1 MTDAPPY
8 FEDVRATAARR
19 WVQLEQDPVLAGP
32 WHQLFKQVQSPRHV
46 VSELLQNADDAG
58 ATMASADIQDGEF
71 IFIHNGEDFT
81 EEHFISLCRFG
92 YSNKRSLHTIGF
104 RGIGFK
110 STFSLG
116 DEVRLS
122 TPSLSVAFRRSRFTE
137 PIWMARNGVPARHT
151 EVRVTIQ
158 DLHRQRELKKNLDDW
173 TKSPASLLF
182 FRSIRCLTISGRE
195 IRWESQAAGPVPGS
209 SWFSLAG
216 TPDRRVLLIQ
226 SDPEPF
232 PAEALDEIRQER
244 MVAVDEETALPP
256 CTVDLVLGMEGRLF
270 VILPTGVLTKLP
282 FACNAPFIQD
292 PARVKIKD
300 PETSPTNRWLLDR
313 VGRLAAETLL
323 HWVGNVA
330 VGIEKRCDAYAL
342 LPDLDRDDHSL
353 EGDCGRIAEEACES
367 AMAGKPFLL
376 LEDGSLAKEKGCV
389 AVPRVLLDVWPNDL
403 VSRLFTD
410 SARPI
415 LSHHI
420 SAENRKKLINW
431 NSIDQISKEDVLTTL
446 KSKHLPKPDSWA
458 QLLLLWAY
466 VAEDVVGYHYNR
478 NHKDVRILPVHG
490 KDVLYA
496 ANEIVRLGEKKLLQ
510 SQEDWEF
517 LAAHLLVL
525 NQNWPRF
532 LAEQRRRAEQDK
544 DDDLGRQV
552 ESAYKVFDAVNLGQ
566 ASDVSQV
573 IQQAAEKFFGEQ
585 ECDMED
591 CIRLAQ
597 LAATLGASVSESFQ
611 FVTRDGCRR
620 PVNERIVYDANN
632 DLDAFVPDQW
642 YQSHV
647 LHEDYRVLLSC
658 TEEDWQQWVT
668 SGRSGLLT
676 FLPLQQVTKRV
687 WNKKDIITL
696 LKDRGLQGEPAFPY
710 QRDDFT
716 IDDFDFLQ
724 EHWEF
729 WQEVAR
735 NDPLIWGKVMSRVLV
750 QPKDYWTTALC
761 LKVWQ
766 NGNKYKQT
774 ITNED
779 LLPAWVAKFQS
790 LPCLQ
795 DTNGRYREPAEL
807 LRRTPETDPLFGVE
821 SFVRSEYDT
830 EQTRPLLIRLGARGT
845 PTGPR
850 RLLDRLRALATVE
863 NPPVYEVEK
872 WCRRLDQLLTKCST
886 PEFNEIKS
894 AFVDEKLILTAESE
908 WVTAAEAFLSADEED
923 APGAAV
929 VHPAIHDLSMWRRLG
944 VADRPT
950 GDLAMR
956 WLADIDSGKK
966 LSKDELRRV
975 RELLPR
981 YPERIWREC
990 GHWLNLEGEWVP
1002 VEQLSYKLTMQTL
1015 IPWANLFRPI
1025 KQKTADFQK
1034 LTVEMC
1040 GQHPFAALP
1049 TLADCIEDRFDERL
1063 DDSAEKLEKVWLT
1076 VLGDGLARIQLDDPE
1091 ETARMRELG
1100 CRLARTQF
1108 RFVTA
1113 LEATPYIDGVPSG
1126 TPRRVDVLWKNH
1138 VLYVES
1144 KSVAK
1149 MAKAIALELGRHF
1162 GRPDIADAIKLC
1174 FEREREFINEYLEEN
1189 FNLLPP
1195 SSGTATPEFRSET
1208 EPFDQPSPTGLEDAA
1223 QITKPPTGES
1233 GAVQIDGPTPDAL
1246 EGEAAG
1252 EPTQPDLDEDDNRNV
1267 APAPRRHPQQPTK
1280 PKLIERFA
1288 VANGYVRDNSEG
1300 RFYREDGGWIERAS
1314 GASFPWERYSPS
1326 GELLQCYWV
1335 KDHCIE
1341 REPLQ
1346 IEAEVWELCAKHPD
1360 KYSLL
1365 LATPDEMPVEYSGK
1379 RLCALRDSGRVTIF
1393 AASYRLVYER
1403 DEQED
1408 TIKET
1413 ATGGWEDNG

>member
-8 FEDVRATAARR
+8 FEDVRANAARR

-71 IFIHNGEDFT
+71 IFVHNGEDFT

-116 DEVRLS
+116 DEVRLR

-158 DLHRQRELKKNLDDW
+158 DPHRQRELKRNLDDW

-182 FRSIRCLTISGRE
+182 FCSIRCLTIGGRE

-216 TPDRRVLLIQ
+216 KPDRRVLLIQ

-232 PAEALDEIRQER
+232 PTEALDEIRQER
-244 MVAVDEETALPP
+244 MVAVSEETDFPP
-256 CTVDLVLGMEGRLF
+256 CSIDLVLGMEGRLF

-313 VGRLAAETLL
+313 VGRLAVETLL
-323 HWVGNVA
+323 HWVRQSNLQ
-330 VGIEKRCDAYAL
+330 IEKRCGAYAL
-342 LPDLDRDDHSL
+342 LPDLDRNDHSL
-353 EGDCGRIAEEACES
+353 EGDCGRIVEEACES
-367 AMAGKPFLL
+367 ALEGKPFLL
-376 LEDGSLAKEKGCV
+376 LEDGSLAKENGCV
-389 AVPRVLLDVWPNDL
+389 SVPQVLLDVWPSDL
-403 VSRLFTD
+403 VSRLFTKGD
-410 SARPI
+410 IPL
-415 LSHHI
+415 LSRYI
-420 SAENRKKLINW
+420 SSENRKKLINW
-431 NSIDQISKEDVLTTL
+431 NSTDQISKEDVLTIL

-478 NHKDVRILPVHG
+478 NHTDVRILPVHG

-496 ANEIVRLGEKKLLQ
+496 TNEIVRLGEKKLLQ

-517 LAAHLLVL
+517 LAACLLVL

-532 LAEQRRRAEQDK
+532 LAIQRRSAEQDK
-544 DDDLGRQV
+544 DDDLGRKV

-573 IQQAAEKFFGEQ
+573 IQQAAEKFFSEQ
-585 ECDMED
+585 EWDMED

-597 LAATLGASVSESFQ
+597 LAAILGASVSEGFE
-611 FVTRDGCRR
+611 FVTCDGYRR
-620 PVNERIVYDANN
+620 PASEHIVYDTNN
-632 DLDAFVPDQW
+632 DLDEFVPDQW

-658 TEEDWQQWVT
+658 TGEDWRQWVT

-676 FLPLQQVTKRV
+676 FVPFNSIQTQIKSRKELEIFFKER
-687 WNKKDIITL
+687 DYSDYI
-696 LKDRGLQGEPAFPY
+696 RYPY
-710 QRDDFT
+710 STDKFIVDDW
-716 IDDFDFLQ
+716 DFD
-724 EHWEF
+724 
-729 WQEVAR
+729 
-735 NDPLIWGKVMSRVLV
+735 NDLWNYWKLRQKDDGEYWGRLFQRVLD
-750 QPKDYWTTALC
+750 QSKEYWANAISAEVSQIATTG
-761 LKVWQ
+761 KT
-766 NGNKYKQT
+766 KP
-774 ITNED
+774 ITD
-779 LLPAWVAKFQS
+779 KLVLPAWIVKFRS

-795 DTNGRYREPAEL
+795 DTRGHYRQPAEL
-807 LRRTPETDPLFGVE
+807 LCRTPATEPLLDVE
-821 SFVRSEYDT
+821 PFVRAEIDSET
-830 EQTRPLLIRLGARGT
+830 NHKLLIMLGVRDT

-863 NPPVYEVEK
+863 SPPVYEVER

-886 PEFNEIKS
+886 PEVNEIMS
-894 AFVDEKLILTAESE
+894 AFADEKLILTAESE
-908 WVTAAEAFLSADEED
+908 WVTVAEAFLAADEDD

-929 VHPAIHDLSMWRRLG
+929 VHPAIHELSMWRKLE

-950 GDLAMR
+950 GDLAIC
-956 WLADIDSGKK
+956 WLADMDSGKK

-975 RELLPR
+975 RALLPR
-981 YPERIWREC
+981 YPERIWHEC
-990 GHWLNLEGEWVP
+990 GHWLNLEGEWAK

-1025 KQKTADFQK
+1025 KQKTADLQK
-1034 LTVEMC
+1034 LTVEIC
-1040 GQHPFAALP
+1040 GQHPFAELP
-1049 TLADCIEDRFDERL
+1049 TLAECIEDRFDERIA
-1063 DDSAEKLEKVWLT
+1063 DSAESLQKVWLT
-1076 VLGDGLARIQLDDPE
+1076 VLGDGLARIQLDDPA
-1091 ETARMRELG
+1091 ETDRMRELG
-1100 CRLARTQF
+1100 CRLASTKF

-1126 TPRRVDVLWKNH
+1126 TPRHVDVLWKNDA
-1138 VLYVES
+1138 LYVES
-1144 KSVAK
+1144 KSVAR

-1174 FEREREFINEYLEEN
+1174 FERERDFINEYLEEN

-1195 SSGTATPEFRSET
+1195 SSGTVTPEFRSET
-1208 EPFDQPSPTGLEDAA
+1208 EPFDQPSPTGLEDAG
-1223 QITKPPTGES
+1223 QITTHPTGES
-1233 GAVQIDGPTPDAL
+1233 GAVQIDGPTPDAP
-1246 EGEAAG
+1246 EGEAVG
-1252 EPTQPDLDEDDNRNV
+1252 KLSQPDSDDDDDKTAV
-1267 APAPRRHPQQPTK
+1267 PAPRRHPQQPTK

-1300 RFYREDGGWIERAS
+1300 RFYRDDGGWIECAS
-1314 GASFPWERYSPS
+1314 GASFPWERYSPA
-1326 GELLQCYWV
+1326 GELLQCYCV

-1346 IEAEVWELCAKHPD
+1346 IKAEVWELCAKHPE

-1365 LATPDEMPVEYSGK
+1365 LATPDETPVEYSGK
-1379 RLCALRDSGRVTIF
+1379 RLCALRDKGRVTLF
-1393 AASYRLVYER
+1393 PAAYRLVYEHDQSSEGEVR
-1403 DEQED
+1403 
-1408 TIKET
+1408 
-1413 ATGGWEDNG
+1413 

>member
-1 MTDAPPY
+1 MMDAPPY

-71 IFIHNGEDFT
+71 IFIHNGDDFT
-81 EEHFISLCRFG
+81 EEHFVSLCRFG

-116 DEVRLS
+116 DEVRLK
-122 TPSLSVAFRRSRFTE
+122 TPSLSVSFRRSRFTE
-137 PIWMARNGVPARHT
+137 PLWMTRNGVPSPHT
-151 EVRVTIQ
+151 EVCVTIQ
-158 DLHRQRELKKNLDDW
+158 DPHRQRELKKNLDDW

-182 FRSIRCLTISGRE
+182 FRSIRCLTIGGRE

-209 SWFSLAG
+209 SWFALAG
-216 TPDRRVLLIQ
+216 KQDRRVLLIQ

-244 MVAVDEETALPP
+244 MVAVDEDTAFPP
-256 CTVDLVLGMEGRLF
+256 CSVDLVLGMEGRLF

-292 PARVKIKD
+292 PAREKIKD

-313 VGRLAAETLL
+313 VGRLAAGTML
-323 HWVGNVA
+323 HWVGKADAGV
-330 VGIEKRCDAYAL
+330 EKRCDAYAL

-353 EGDCGRIAEEACES
+353 EGDCGRIAGEACES
-367 AMAGKPFLL
+367 ALAGKPFLL

-389 AVPRVLLDVWPNDL
+389 AAPRVLLDVWPNDL

-410 SARPI
+410 NARPI

-431 NSIDQISKEDVLTTL
+431 NSIDQVSKEDVLTTL
-446 KSKHLPKPDSWA
+446 KSKHLPKPASWA

-478 NHKDVRILPVHG
+478 NHRDVRILPVHG
-490 KDVLYA
+490 KDVLYS

-517 LAAHLLVL
+517 LAACLLVL

-544 DDDLGRQV
+544 ADDLGRQV
-552 ESAYKVFDAVNLGQ
+552 ESAYKVFDAVSLGQ

-573 IQQAAEKFFGEQ
+573 IQQVAEKFFSEQ
-585 ECDMED
+585 KCDMED

-611 FVTRDGCRR
+611 FVTRDGYRR
-620 PVNERIVYDANN
+620 PVSERIVYDTIN
-632 DLDAFVPDQW
+632 DLDVFVPDQW

-658 TEEDWQQWVT
+658 TGEDWQQWVK
-668 SGRSGLLT
+668 SGRSGLVTFVPLT
-676 FLPLQQVTKRV
+676 SMQNSIWGREKLEKMLQERDYNNKPYYPYVTHDFIIDDWDFDSTHWTHWKLRQKEDGDFWGRLFQRVLDQAKEYWANAISAKVSQIATTGTKR
-687 WNKKDIITL
+687 
-696 LKDRGLQGEPAFPY
+696 
-710 QRDDFT
+710 
-716 IDDFDFLQ
+716 
-724 EHWEF
+724 
-729 WQEVAR
+729 
-735 NDPLIWGKVMSRVLV
+735 
-750 QPKDYWTTALC
+750 
-761 LKVWQ
+761 
-766 NGNKYKQT
+766 T
-774 ITNED
+774 ITYESV
-779 LLPAWVAKFQS
+779 LPSWIVKFRS

-795 DTNGRYREPAEL
+795 DTRGHYRQPAEL
-807 LRRTPETDPLFGVE
+807 LCRTPNTEPLLDIE
-821 SFVRSEYDT
+821 PFVRAEIDSET
-830 EQTRPLLIRLGARGT
+830 NRQLLVMLGVRDT

-863 NPPVYEVEK
+863 NPPLYEVER

-908 WVTAAEAFLSADEED
+908 WVTTAEAFLAADEED

-929 VHPAIHDLSMWRRLG
+929 VHPAIHDLSMWRKLG

-956 WLADIDSGKK
+956 WLADMVSGKK

-975 RELLPR
+975 RALLPR

-990 GHWLNLEGEWVP
+990 GHWLNLEGEWVK

-1025 KQKTADFQK
+1025 KQKTADLQK
-1034 LTVEMC
+1034 LTVEIC
-1040 GQHPFAALP
+1040 GQQPFAELP
-1049 TLADCIEDRFDERL
+1049 TLAECIEDCFDERI
-1063 DDSAEKLEKVWLT
+1063 DDSAESLQKVWLT
-1076 VLGDGLARIQLDDPE
+1076 ALGDGLTRIQLDDPE

-1100 CRLARTQF
+1100 CRLASTQF
-1108 RFVTA
+1108 RFVAA

-1126 TPRRVDVLWKNH
+1126 TPRCVDVLWKDDA
-1138 VLYVES
+1138 LYVES

-1162 GRPDIADAIKLC
+1162 GRPDIVDAIKLC

-1189 FNLLPP
+1189 FKLLPP
-1195 SSGTATPEFRSET
+1195 APDAATPEAGIEI
-1208 EPFDQPSPTGLEDAA
+1208 EPPDQPGAAKADDAGHPPTSPAGEGDSGRTDESVPHVPDGEGVE
-1223 QITKPPTGES
+1223 KPPEF
-1233 GAVQIDGPTPDAL
+1233 
-1246 EGEAAG
+1246 
-1252 EPTQPDLDEDDNRNV
+1252 DLDDDGEDDKNPV
-1267 APAPRRHPQQPTK
+1267 PAPRRHPQQPAK

-1288 VANGYVRDNSEG
+1288 VAYGYVRDNSEG

-1326 GELLQCYWV
+1326 GELLQFYWV

-1346 IEAEVWELCAKHPD
+1346 IEAEVWELCTKHPEN
-1360 KYSLL
+1360 YSLL
-1365 LATPDEMPVEYSGK
+1365 LATPDETPVEYSGK
-1379 RLCALRDSGRVTIF
+1379 RLCALRDSGRVTLF
-1393 AASYRLVYER
+1393 PASYRLVYEHEQPR
-1403 DEQED
+1403 EKSDE
-1408 TIKET
+1408 
-1413 ATGGWEDNG
+1413 

>member
-116 DEVRLS
+116 DEVRLR

-137 PIWMARNGVPARHT
+137 PLWMARNGVPARHT

-158 DLHRQRELKKNLDDW
+158 DPHRQRELKKNLDDW

-367 AMAGKPFLL
+367 AMAGKPFLV

-389 AVPRVLLDVWPNDL
+389 AVPRALLDVWPNDL

-611 FVTRDGCRR
+611 FVTRDGYRR

-668 SGRSGLLT
+668 SGRSGLVT
-676 FLPLQQVTKRV
+676 FVPLVPMQNQIWGREKLEKLLQERDYNNNPYYPYVTHEF
-687 WNKKDIITL
+687 I
-696 LKDRGLQGEPAFPY
+696 
-710 QRDDFT
+710 
-716 IDDFDFLQ
+716 IDDWDFDNT
-724 EHWEF
+724 HWAHWKLRQKEDG
-729 WQEVAR
+729 EY
-735 NDPLIWGKVMSRVLV
+735 WGRLFRRVLD
-750 QPKDYWTTALC
+750 QAKDYWANAISAKVSQIATTGT
-761 LKVWQ
+761 KR
-766 NGNKYKQT
+766 T
-774 ITNED
+774 ITYESV
-779 LLPAWVAKFQS
+779 LPSWIVKFGLAVPTGHNGGLPTARRAS
-790 LPCLQ
+790 LPTPAPTFAGRRAIRRAEI
-795 DTNGRYREPAEL
+795 DSETNRQL
-807 LRRTPETDPLFGVE
+807 LVMLGV
-821 SFVRSEYDT
+821 RD
-830 EQTRPLLIRLGARGT
+830 T

-956 WLADIDSGKK
+956 WLADMDSGKK

-975 RELLPR
+975 RALLPR
-981 YPERIWREC
+981 HPERIWREC

-1049 TLADCIEDRFDERL
+1049 TLADCIEDRFDERI
-1063 DDSAEKLEKVWLT
+1063 DDSAEELQKVWLT
-1076 VLGDGLARIQLDDPE
+1076 ALGDGLARIQLDAPE

-1126 TPRRVDVLWKNH
+1126 TPRHVDVLWKADA
-1138 VLYVES
+1138 LYVES

-1195 SSGTATPEFRSET
+1195 SSGTATPEFRSKT

-1233 GAVQIDGPTPDAL
+1233 GAVQIDGPTPDAP

-1314 GASFPWERYSPS
+1314 GASFPWERYSPA

-1346 IEAEVWELCAKHPD
+1346 IEAEVWELCANHPE

-1365 LATPDEMPVEYSGK
+1365 LVDADDNPLVITGRRLREMCDGGELTLYPAK
-1379 RLCALRDSGRVTIF
+1379 
-1393 AASYRLVYER
+1393 YRLVYEHDR
-1403 DEQED
+1403 AKEKSDE
-1408 TIKET
+1408 
-1413 ATGGWEDNG
+1413 

>member
-1 MTDAPPY
+1 MMDAPPY
-8 FEDVRATAARR
+8 FEDVRVTAARR

-58 ATMASADIQDGEF
+58 ATMASAGIRDGDF
-71 IFIHNGEDFT
+71 VFTHNGEDFT
-81 EEHFISLCRFG
+81 EEHFVSLCRFG

-116 DEVRLS
+116 DEVQLR
-122 TPSLSVAFRRSRFTE
+122 TPSLSVAFRRNRFTE
-137 PIWMARNGVPARHT
+137 PVWMAWNGVPERNT

-158 DLHRQRELKKNLDDW
+158 DPHRQRELKKNLDDW
-173 TKSPASLLF
+173 TRSPASLLF
-182 FRSIRCLTISGRE
+182 FRSIRCLNIGGRE
-195 IRWESQAAGPVPGS
+195 IRWEAQVPGPVPGS

-216 TPDRRVLLIQ
+216 SPDRRVLLIQ

-232 PAEALDEIRQER
+232 PAEALNEIRQER
-244 MVAVDEETALPP
+244 MVPVYEETSFPP
-256 CTVDLVLGMEGRLF
+256 CSVDLVLGMEGRLF
-270 VILPTGVLTKLP
+270 VILPTGVQTKLP
-282 FACNAPFIQD
+282 FACNAPFLQD

-300 PETSPTNRWLLDR
+300 PETSPTNRWLLER
-313 VGRLAAETLL
+313 VGRLAAETMF
-323 HWVGNVA
+323 HWLGQS
-330 VGIEKRCDAYAL
+330 GLQIEKRCDAYAL

-353 EGDCGRIAEEACES
+353 EGDCGRIVEEACES
-367 AMAGKPFLL
+367 ALAGKPFLL

-410 SARPI
+410 NARPI

-431 NSIDQISKEDVLTTL
+431 NSIDPISKEDVLTTL

-458 QLLLLWAY
+458 KLLLLWTF

-478 NHKDVRILPVHG
+478 NHKDVRIFPVHG

-510 SQEDWEF
+510 SHEDWEF
-517 LAAHLLVL
+517 LSACLLVL

-552 ESAYKVFDAVNLGQ
+552 ESAYKVFDAVSLGQ

-573 IQQAAEKFFGEQ
+573 IQQAAEKFFSEQ

-597 LAATLGASVSESFQ
+597 LAATLGASVSKSFQ
-611 FVTRDGCRR
+611 FVTRDGYRR
-620 PVNERIVYDANN
+620 PVSERIVYDINN

-658 TEEDWQQWVT
+658 TGEDWQQWVK
-668 SGRSGLLT
+668 SGRSGLETFVPLT
-676 FLPLQQVTKRV
+676 STQNKIRGREKLEKLLQERDYNNKPFYTYVTHEFV
-687 WNKKDIITL
+687 
-696 LKDRGLQGEPAFPY
+696 
-710 QRDDFT
+710 
-716 IDDFDFLQ
+716 IDDWDFDNT
-724 EHWEF
+724 HWIHWKLSQKEDG
-729 WQEVAR
+729 EY
-735 NDPLIWGKVMSRVLV
+735 WGRLFRRVLD
-750 QPKDYWTTALC
+750 QPKEYWANAISVKVSQIATTGT
-761 LKVWQ
+761 Q
-766 NGNKYKQT
+766 RT
-774 ITNED
+774 ITYGSV
-779 LLPAWVAKFQS
+779 LPSWIVKFRS
-790 LPCLQ
+790 LPCLE
-795 DTNGRYREPAEL
+795 DTRGHYRQPAEL
-807 LRRTPETDPLFGVE
+807 LCRTPATEPLLDVE
-821 SFVRSEYDT
+821 PFVRAEIDSET
-830 EQTRPLLIRLGARGT
+830 NRQLLVMLGVRDT

-863 NPPVYEVEK
+863 SPPVLEVER
-872 WCRRLDQLLTKCST
+872 WCRRLDQLLTRCST
-886 PEFNEIKS
+886 PELNEIMS
-894 AFVDEKLILTAESE
+894 AFADEKLILTAESE
-908 WVTAAEAFLSADEED
+908 WVTAAEVFLVADEDD

-929 VHPAIHDLSMWRRLG
+929 VHPAIHDLSMWRKLG

-956 WLADIDSGKK
+956 WLADMVSGKK
-966 LSKDELRRV
+966 LSKEELRRI
-975 RELLPR
+975 RAILPR
-981 YPERIWREC
+981 YAERIWMEC
-990 GHWLNLEGEWVP
+990 RHWLNLEGEWVP
-1002 VEQLSYKLTMQTL
+1002 VEQLSYKLTMQAL
-1015 IPWANLFRPI
+1015 IPWANLFKPI

-1034 LTVEMC
+1034 LTVDMC
-1040 GQHPFAALP
+1040 GQHPFSELLP
-1049 TLADCIEDRFDERL
+1049 LAECIEERFDERIE
-1063 DDSAEKLEKVWLT
+1063 DSTESLQKIWLT
-1076 VLGDGLARIQLDDPE
+1076 ALGDGLSRIQLDDPA
-1091 ETARMRELG
+1091 ETARIHELG
-1100 CRLARTQF
+1100 CRLASTQF
-1108 RFVTA
+1108 HFVST
-1113 LEATPYIDGVPSG
+1113 LESTPYINGIPVG
-1126 TPRRVDVLWKNH
+1126 TPRRVDVLWKGD

-1149 MAKAIALELGRHF
+1149 MAKAIAFELGRHF
-1162 GRPDIADAIKLC
+1162 GRSDIADAIKLC

-1189 FNLLPP
+1189 FKLLQPTP
-1195 SSGTATPEFRSET
+1195 GSATTEFQPET
-1208 EPFDQPSPTGLEDAA
+1208 EPADQPSASGVEDEGK
-1223 QITKPPTGES
+1223 ITTPPTGES
-1233 GAVQIDGPTPDAL
+1233 GEVQIDGLTPEAP
-1246 EGEAAG
+1246 EGEADG
-1252 EPTQPDLDEDDNRNV
+1252 KPSQPDSNEDGEKAAV
-1267 APAPRRHPQQPTK
+1267 PALSKHPQQPTK

-1314 GASFPWERYSPS
+1314 GASFPWERYSPA

-1346 IEAEVWELCAKHPD
+1346 IEAEVWELCANHPE

-1365 LATPDEMPVEYSGK
+1365 LAALDEKPVEYSGK
-1379 RLCALRDSGRVTIF
+1379 RLCALRDSGRVTLF
-1393 AASYRLVYER
+1393 PASYRLVYEHDQAKEKS
-1403 DEQED
+1403 DE
-1408 TIKET
+1408 
-1413 ATGGWEDNG
+1413 

>member
-1 MTDAPPY
+1 MTDTPPY
-8 FEDVRATAARR
+8 FEDVRASATRH

-58 ATMASADIQDGEF
+58 ATVASADIQDGEF

-81 EEHFISLCRFG
+81 KEHFISLCRFG

-116 DEVRLS
+116 DEVLLR
-122 TPSLSVAFRRSRFTE
+122 TPTLSVAFRRNRFTE
-137 PIWMARNGVPARHT
+137 PVWMVRNGVRTRHT
-151 EVRVTIQ
+151 EIRVTVQ
-158 DLHRQRELKKNLDDW
+158 DPHRLRELKKNLDDW
-173 TKSPASLLF
+173 TTSPASLLF
-182 FRSIRCLTISGRE
+182 FRSIRCLTIGSRE
-195 IRWESQAAGPVPGS
+195 IRWESQDPGPVPGS
-209 SWFSLAG
+209 SWLSLSG
-216 TPDRRVLLIQ
+216 TPNRQVLLIQ
-226 SDPEPF
+226 SAPEPF

-244 MVAVDEETALPP
+244 MVAFDEDTAFPP
-256 CTVDLVLGMEGRLF
+256 CSVELVLGMEGRMF

-300 PETSPTNRWLLDR
+300 PEMSFTNRWLLDR

-323 HWVGNVA
+323 HWLGQA
-330 VGIEKRCDAYAL
+330 DLDIERRCDAYEL

-353 EGDCGRIAEEACES
+353 EGDCGRIVEEACES
-367 AMAGKPFLL
+367 ALADKPFLL
-376 LEDGSLAKEKGCV
+376 LEDGSLAKENGCV

-403 VSRLFTD
+403 ISRLFTD
-410 SARPI
+410 RARPI
-415 LSHHI
+415 LSRHI

-431 NSIDQISKEDVLTTL
+431 NSTDMVSKEDVMTVL

-458 QLLLLWAY
+458 RLLLLWSY
-466 VAEDVVGYHYNR
+466 VADDVVSYHYYWNP
-478 NHKDVRILPVHG
+478 KAVRILPVQG

-517 LAAHLLVL
+517 LAAYLLVL

-544 DDDLGRQV
+544 DDALGRQV
-552 ESAYKVFDAVNLGQ
+552 ESAYKIFDSVSLGQ

-573 IQQAAEKFFGEQ
+573 IQQVAEKFFSEQ

-611 FVTRDGCRR
+611 FVTRDGYRR
-620 PVNERIVYDANN
+620 PVSKCIVYDANN
-632 DLDAFVPDQW
+632 DIDAFVPDQW

-647 LHEDYRVLLSC
+647 LHDDYRVLLSC
-658 TEEDWQQWVT
+658 TEEDWWQWIT
-668 SGRSGLLT
+668 SGRSQLLT
-676 FLPLQQVTKRV
+676 FVPLQRVTRSAWSRNSV
-687 WNKKDIITL
+687 IMML
-696 LKDRGLQGEPAFPY
+696 RDRGLRAEPVFPY

-729 WQEVAR
+729 WQDVAR
-735 NDPLIWGKVMSRVLV
+735 KDPLIWGQVISRVLV
-750 QPKDYWTTALC
+750 QPKDYWTSSLC

-774 ITNED
+774 VTNED
-779 LLPAWVAKFQS
+779 LLPAWIAKFQS

-795 DTNGRYREPAEL
+795 DTNGHYREPADL

-821 SFVRSEYDT
+821 AFVRSEYDT
-830 EQTRPLLIRLGARGT
+830 EQTRPLLIKLGARGT

-886 PEFNEIKS
+886 PEFNEIMS
-894 AFVDEKLILTAESE
+894 AFTDEKLILTTEIE
-908 WVTAAEAFLSADEED
+908 WVRTAEAFLAADEDD
-923 APGAAV
+923 APGAAL
-929 VHPAIHDLSMWRRLG
+929 VHSAIHDLSMWRKVG
-944 VADRPT
+944 VAERPT
-950 GDLAMR
+950 GDLAMS
-956 WLADIDSGKK
+956 WLVDIDSGKK

-975 RELLPR
+975 RALLPR

-990 GHWLNLEGEWVP
+990 RHWLNLEGEWVP

-1015 IPWANLFRPI
+1015 IPWANLFRPV
-1025 KQKTADFQK
+1025 KQKTADLQK
-1034 LTVEMC
+1034 LTIEMC
-1040 GQHPFAALP
+1040 GQYPFAELP
-1049 TLADCIEDRFDERL
+1049 TLAECIEDRFEERIDNSTEPL
-1063 DDSAEKLEKVWLT
+1063 QKAWLT
-1076 VLGDGLARIQLDDPE
+1076 ALGDGLARVQLDDPVE
-1091 ETARMRELG
+1091 AARMRELG

-1108 RFVTA
+1108 RFVAT
-1113 LEATPYIDGVPSG
+1113 LGTTPYIGGIPSG
-1126 TPRRVDVLWKNH
+1126 TPRRVDVLWKGES
-1138 VLYVES
+1138 LYIES

-1149 MAKAIALELGRHF
+1149 MAKAVALELGRHF

-1174 FEREREFINEYLEEN
+1174 FERDREFIREYLEEN
-1189 FNLLPP
+1189 FKLLSPAP
-1195 SSGTATPEFRSET
+1195 STAKTDADSED
-1208 EPFDQPSPTGLEDAA
+1208 ELSVQSAAPDVEGAGQSPTSSPSDGKAA
-1223 QITKPPTGES
+1223 QIDEPISDPSES
-1233 GAVQIDGPTPDAL
+1233 
-1246 EGEAAG
+1246 EAA
-1252 EPTQPDLDEDDNRNV
+1252 EETPQPDSNDDDDESAV
-1267 APAPRRHPQQPTK
+1267 AAPRKHPQRQGK

-1288 VANGYVRDNSEG
+1288 AANGYVRDSSEG
-1300 RFYREDGGWIERAS
+1300 RFYCEDGGWLERAT

-1326 GELLQCYWV
+1326 GELFQCYWV
-1335 KDHCIE
+1335 RDHCIE

-1346 IEAEVWELCAKHPD
+1346 IEADVWELCVNRPE

-1365 LATPDEMPVEYSGK
+1365 LAALDGTPVEYSGK
-1379 RLCALRDSGRVTIF
+1379 RLCALRDSGQVTLF
-1393 AASYRLVYER
+1393 PASYRLVYEHDVR
-1403 DEQED
+1403 MDASHAVPSGGEQ
-1408 TIKET
+1408 
-1413 ATGGWEDNG
+1413 ANG

>member
-158 DLHRQRELKKNLDDW
+158 DPHRQRELKKNLDDW

-256 CTVDLVLGMEGRLF
+256 CSVDLVLGMEGRLF

-478 NHKDVRILPVHG
+478 NHNDVRILPVHG

-552 ESAYKVFDAVNLGQ
+552 ESAYKVFDAVSLGQ

-573 IQQAAEKFFGEQ
+573 IQQAAEKFFSEQ
-585 ECDMED
+585 ERDMED

-597 LAATLGASVSESFQ
+597 LAATLGASVSENFQ
-611 FVTRDGCRR
+611 FFTRDGCRR
-620 PVNERIVYDANN
+620 PVSEQIVYDINN
-632 DLDAFVPDQW
+632 DLDAFVSDQW

-658 TEEDWQQWVT
+658 TGEDWQQWIT
-668 SGRSGLLT
+668 SGRSKLLT
-676 FLPLQQVTKRV
+676 FVPLQQVTRSAWSKNSV
-687 WNKKDIITL
+687 ITL
-696 LKDRGLQGEPAFPY
+696 LRDRGLRGEPKFPY

-716 IDDFDFLQ
+716 IEDWDFHQ

-729 WQEVAR
+729 WQDIAR
-735 NDPLIWGKVMSRVLV
+735 RDSLIWGQVLSHVLV
-750 QPKDYWTTALC
+750 EPKEYWTPSLG

-766 NGNKYKQT
+766 NGNKYKLLVT
-774 ITNED
+774 DED
-779 LLPAWVAKFQS
+779 LLPAWIVKLQS
-790 LPCLQ
+790 IPCLQ
-795 DTNGRYREPAEL
+795 DTRGHYRQPAEL
-807 LRRTPETDPLFGVE
+807 LCRTPDTEPLLDIE
-821 SFVRSEYDT
+821 PFVRAEIDT
-830 EQTRPLLIRLGARGT
+830 ETNRKLLIKLGVRDT
-845 PTGPR
+845 PTGPKS
-850 RLLDRLRALATVE
+850 LLDRLRALATVQS
-863 NPPVYEVEK
+863 PPVYEVER
-872 WCRRLDQLLTKCST
+872 WCRRLDQLFAKCST

-894 AFVDEKLILTAESE
+894 AFADEKLILTAESE
-908 WVTAAEAFLSADEED
+908 WVTAAEVFLAAAEDD

-929 VHPAIHDLSMWRRLG
+929 VHPAIHDLSMWRKLG

-956 WLADIDSGKK
+956 WLADMVSGKK

-975 RELLPR
+975 RALLPR

-990 GHWLNLEGEWVP
+990 GHWLNLEGEWVK
-1002 VEQLSYKLTMQTL
+1002 VDQLSYKLTMHTL

-1025 KQKTADFQK
+1025 KQKTADLQK

-1040 GQHPFAALP
+1040 GHHPFAELP
-1049 TLADCIEDRFDERL
+1049 TLAECIEDCFDERIDVSTESL
-1063 DDSAEKLEKVWLT
+1063 QKVWLT
-1076 VLGDGLARIQLDDPE
+1076 ALGDGLTRIQLDDPA
-1091 ETARMRELG
+1091 ETARIRELG
-1100 CRLARTQF
+1100 CRLASTQF

-1113 LEATPYIDGVPSG
+1113 LKVTPYINDVPCG
-1126 TPRRVDVLWKNH
+1126 TSRHVDVLWKDNA
-1138 VLYVES
+1138 LYVES

-1189 FNLLPP
+1189 FKLLPP
-1195 SSGTATPEFRSET
+1195 APDKATPEAGIEIAS
-1208 EPFDQPSPTGLEDAA
+1208 PDQPGVAKAADAEQPSTSPAGEGDVETA
-1223 QITKPPTGES
+1223 GES
-1233 GAVQIDGPTPDAL
+1233 TPPIP
-1246 EGEAAG
+1246 EGEAI
-1252 EPTQPDLDEDDNRNV
+1252 EKPQESDVDDDDEDDKSTV
-1267 APAPRRHPQQPTK
+1267 TVPRRSPKQPAK

-1300 RFYREDGGWIERAS
+1300 RFYRQDGGWLERVS
-1314 GASFPWERYSPS
+1314 GASFPWERYSPA

-1341 REPLQ
+1341 RESLQ
-1346 IEAEVWELCAKHPD
+1346 IEAEVWELCVNHPE

-1365 LATPDEMPVEYSGK
+1365 LAAPNETPVEYSGK
-1379 RLCALRDSGRVTIF
+1379 RLCALRDSGRITLF
-1393 AASYRLVYER
+1393 PASYRLVYEHDQAKDKS
-1403 DEQED
+1403 DE
-1408 TIKET
+1408 
-1413 ATGGWEDNG
+1413 

>member
-158 DLHRQRELKKNLDDW
+158 DPHRQRELKKNLDDW

-478 NHKDVRILPVHG
+478 NHNDVRILPVHG

-750 QPKDYWTTALC
+750 QPKNYWTTALC

-1223 QITKPPTGES
+1223 QITKPPTGDS

-1314 GASFPWERYSPS
+1314 GASFPWERYSPA

-1346 IEAEVWELCAKHPD
+1346 IEAEVWELCANHPE

-1365 LATPDEMPVEYSGK
+1365 LAAPDDTPVEYSGK
-1379 RLCALRDSGRVTIF
+1379 RLCALRDSGRVTLF

-1403 DEQED
+1403 DEQAN
-1408 TIKET
+1408 TTQET
-1413 ATGGWEDNG
+1413 ATGGGKDNG